1 MRQHPGRYLVLLIAL
16 AACCAAA
23 APAPQP
29 ITSGEELAVADGTIG
44 NYGGRLVTA
53 LRSEPK
59 TLNPVT
65 ALDGPSRDVIGRMVA
80 DLLHINR
87 ATQQVEP
94 ALVKGWKV
102 SPDGLHYT
110 LRLRRGIRF
119 SDGHPFDA
127 DDVLFSFGVYLD
139 EKVTSPVRDLL
150 IVGGQPIKVRKLDT
164 YTVAFDLAKPCA
176 AAERLFDSIAILP
189 RHKLEA
195 AYQQGKL
202 SQSWNLNVAASDI
215 VGLGPFRLKQYVPG
229 QQLVLE
235 RNPYYWKQ
243 DRAHH
248 RLPYLEEVV
257 FLFVPSEDAQVIR
270 FESGETDL
278 LSRISADN
286 YDTLSKDQQARGFRV
301 YDLGPGLEYNF
312 LFFNLNSALP
322 KDAATLQR
330 KQAWFKDD
338 RFRQAISYAVD
349 RQSIVRLVYR
359 NRATPLWTH
368 VTPANKLWVDTAIS
382 LPPRSVAHA
391 RELLKSA
398 GFSWKPDGALTDK
411 NGQAVE
417 FTILTS
423 ASNAQ
428 RTQIATLIQSDL
440 AELGIKAQV
449 VPMEFRAMLSRV
461 FDTHDYEAAI
471 LALGGGDVDPNPQ
484 MNVWLSSGTN
494 HLWDIGEA
502 KPATAWE
509 AEIDQ
514 LMNRQLTTLKVS
526 ERKRL
531 YDRVQEIVAQQ
542 QPLICLVSPNIL
554 VAARDR
560 VGNFQPA
567 ILDHYTLWN
576 ADQLFLRDAR

>member
-1 MRQHPGRYLVLLIAL
+1 M
-16 AACCAAA
+16 
-23 APAPQP
+23 
-29 ITSGEELAVADGTIG
+29 AVADGTVG

-94 ALVKGWKV
+94 ALAKSWKV

-110 LRLRRGIRF
+110 LRLRRGVRF

-127 DDVLFSFGVYLD
+127 DDVVFSFGVYLD
-139 EKVTSPVRDLL
+139 EKAGSPVRDLL
-150 IVGGQPIKVRKLDT
+150 VVGGQPIKVRKLDG
-164 YTVAFDLAKPCA
+164 YTVAFDLAKPYA
-176 AAERLFDSIAILP
+176 AAERLFDSIAMLP

-202 SQSWNLNVAASDI
+202 AQTWNLNVAASDV
-215 VGLGPFRLKQYVPG
+215 VGLGPFRLKEYAAG

-248 RLPYLEEVV
+248 RLPYVDEVV

-286 YDTLSKDQQARGFRV
+286 YDILSKDQQARGFHV

-312 LFFNLNSALP
+312 FFFNQNSALP
-322 KDAATLQR
+322 KDSAALQR
-330 KQAWFKDD
+330 KEAWFKDD
-338 RFRQAISYAVD
+338 RFRQAVSYGID
-349 RQSIVRLVYR
+349 RQSIVRLAYR

-368 VTPANKLWVDTAIS
+368 VTPANKLWVDTAIL

-391 RELLKSA
+391 RDLLKSA
-398 GFSWKPDGALTDK
+398 GFSWKPDGALTDGS
-411 NGQAVE
+411 GQPVE

-428 RTQIATLIQSDL
+428 RMQIATLIQSDL

-461 FDTHDYEAAI
+461 FDTHDYEAAV

-494 HLWDIGEA
+494 HLWDIGET
-502 KPATAWE
+502 KPATPWE

-514 LMNRQLTTLKVS
+514 LMNRQLTTLKIS

-531 YDRVQEIVAQQ
+531 YDRVQEIVAQE

-576 ADQLFLRDAR
+576 ADQLFLRDAH